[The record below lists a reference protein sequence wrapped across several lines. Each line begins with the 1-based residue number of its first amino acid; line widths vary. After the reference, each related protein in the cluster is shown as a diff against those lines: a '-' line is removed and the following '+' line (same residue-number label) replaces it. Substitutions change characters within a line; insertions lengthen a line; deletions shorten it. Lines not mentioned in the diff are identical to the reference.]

1 MYNLHLH
8 KDAQKAIRKFPK
20 PIRAKTFEALE
31 VLRNSGTKD
40 FPLPIR
46 LLQGKFR
53 KFRYFEIKIARD
65 YRIIFRKEE
74 NEFFIRHAGTHNSL
88 GTG

>member
-1 MYNLHLH
+1 MYDLHLH

-20 PIRAKTFEALE
+20 PIRVKVFGALE
-31 VLRNSGTKD
+31 ILRNSGIKD
-40 FPLPIR
+40 FPFPIR

-53 KFRYFEIKIARD
+53 KFRYFEIKIAKD
-65 YRIIFRKEE
+65 YRIIYRKEGD
-74 NEFFIRHAGTHNSL
+74 EFFIRHIGIHNSL